1 MTRTHDND
9 AGQLG
14 FDALLA
20 DTDAQ
25 NANRKFE
32 RETAHLPGDMEKGL
46 SFFRELLRAHH
57 DAILACDGDE
67 IVRIRGQARL
77 LAAKLNGGTFGILAG
92 PEASGNVL
100 MDRTAAPQ
108 GHVPLWGQK
117 GDFIIEI
124 ADIPVRVEMEGM
136 LGIASHCHWLGFSIH
151 AVDRDRPFLSETG
164 YRSFLGVHVD
174 PVNNVTVDQFVET
187 VLRSYLSNELR
198 GHPVILSQRGQ
209 RLNEQSETNG

>member
-20 DTDAQ
+20 DTEAQ
-25 NANRKFE
+25 NASRKFE

-46 SFFRELLRAHH
+46 SFYRELLRAHNS
-57 DAILACDGDE
+57 AMLACDGDE
-67 IVRIRGQARL
+67 IVRLRAEARL

-92 PEASGNVL
+92 PESPGNVL
-100 MDRTAAPQ
+100 MDRTAAPEA
-108 GHVPLWGQK
+108 HVPLWGQR
-117 GDFIIEI
+117 GEFIIKI

-136 LGIASHCHWLGFSIH
+136 LGIASHCHWLGFAIH

-164 YRSFLGVHVD
+164 YRSFLGMHAEPVAGLSVD
-174 PVNNVTVDQFVET
+174 GFVTM
-187 VLRSYLSNELR
+187 VLSTYLKRELKSDLLEIGAQYR
-198 GHPVILSQRGQ
+198 ERAKA
-209 RLNEQSETNG
+209 RKD